1 MLASNLVN
9 WSWQVFYLLSL
20 AVTYWRSGVLLD
32 QLPAIAF
39 YLTLLVTFVKESGLM
54 ISHFRFT
61 ENINLLD
68 FPIFLSGWHLMK
80 IACQISM
87 MTNM

>member
-20 AVTYWRSGVLLD
+20 AVTYWLSGVLLD

-61 ENINLLD
+61 E
-68 FPIFLSGWHLMK
+68 K
-80 IACQISM
+80 Y
-87 MTNM
+87 

>member
-20 AVTYWRSGVLLD
+20 AVTYWRTGVLLD

-61 ENINLLD
+61 ENINLRSSLTALSSCSKQAVRKLD
-68 FPIFLSGWHLMK
+68 
-80 IACQISM
+80 
-87 MTNM
+87 

>member
-9 WSWQVFYLLSL
+9 WSWQVLYLLSL

-61 ENINLLD
+61 ENINLRSSLTALSSCSKQAVRKLD
-68 FPIFLSGWHLMK
+68 
-80 IACQISM
+80 
-87 MTNM
+87 

>member
-9 WSWQVFYLLSL
+9 WSWQVLYLLSL

-61 ENINLLD
+61 ENMVSDSHVSFSSKHAVRKLD
-68 FPIFLSGWHLMK
+68 
-80 IACQISM
+80 
-87 MTNM
+87 

>member
-61 ENINLLD
+61 ENINLRSSLTALSSCSKQAVRKLD
-68 FPIFLSGWHLMK
+68 
-80 IACQISM
+80 
-87 MTNM
+87 

>member
-61 ENINLLD
+61 ENINLRSSLIALSSCSKQAVRKLD
-68 FPIFLSGWHLMK
+68 
-80 IACQISM
+80 
-87 MTNM
+87 